1 MAPKLDPTPAPPPG
15 QTAIDAVFDALVA
28 DIVRGT
34 YPPGSRLPAER
45 DLARLLGASRPTLR
59 EALRRLAEWNLVAAR
74 RGSGVAVRERRE
86 WMIEILPTYLRHSR
100 PGDGQTIL
108 ELVRDILLLRRLT
121 MVDMLRLMGSRVPA
135 GGTAAAREHVE
146 RAWAMRSNAGA
157 FAAEDFQV
165 IRALCEAA
173 NSFPAMWMV
182 NRISGVYL
190 DMARSLAG
198 AIPPPSDYLAA
209 YGRVLDHVD
218 KGDGEAAAG
227 ELDTYLDRH
236 DQKLLGL
243 LGHLK

>member
-1 MAPKLDPTPAPPPG
+1 MPPKPDPTPAPPPG
-15 QTAIDAVFDALVA
+15 QTAIDAVFEALVA

-45 DLARLLGASRPTLR
+45 DLARMLGASLPTLR

-74 RGSGVAVRERRE
+74 RGSGVAVREMRE
-86 WMIEILPTYLRHSR
+86 WMVEVLPSFLRHAR
-100 PGDGQTIL
+100 PGGHAIL
-108 ELVRDILLLRRLT
+108 DLVRDILLLRRLT
-121 MVDMLRLMGSRVPA
+121 MVDMLRLMGGRVPA
-135 GGTAAAREHVE
+135 GGTQAAREHAE
-146 RAWAMRSNAGA
+146 RAWEQRGNLAA

-173 NSFPAMWMV
+173 SSLAAMWMV

-198 AIPPPSDYLAA
+198 AIPPPSEYLAV
-209 YGRVLDHVD
+209 YGKVLDHVD
-218 KGDGEAAAG
+218 RADGEAAAR

-236 DQKLLGL
+236 DQKLLAL

>member
-1 MAPKLDPTPAPPPG
+1 MPPKPDPTPPTATA
-15 QTAIDAVFDALVA
+15 QTAIDAVFEALVA

-45 DLARLLGASRPTLR
+45 DLARMLGASRPTLR
-59 EALRRLAEWNLVAAR
+59 EALRRLSEWNLVAAR
-74 RGSGVAVRERRE
+74 RGSGVAVREMRE
-86 WMIEILPTYLRHSR
+86 WMVEILPSYLRHAR
-100 PGDGQTIL
+100 PGAGQTIL
-108 ELVRDILLLRRLT
+108 EMVRDILLLRRLT

-135 GGTAAAREHVE
+135 GGTLAAREHVE
-146 RAWAMRSNAGA
+146 RAWSLRNSAGA

-173 NSFPAMWMV
+173 TSLPAMWMV

-198 AIPPPSDYLAA
+198 AIPPPSEYLAA
-209 YGRVLDHVD
+209 YAKVLDHVE
-218 KGDGEAAAG
+218 KGDGDAAAR
-227 ELDTYLDRH
+227 ELDGYLERH
-236 DQKLLGL
+236 DQKLLTL

>member
-15 QTAIDAVFDALVA
+15 QTAIDAVFEALVA

-59 EALRRLAEWNLVAAR
+59 EALRRLSEWNLVAAR
-74 RGSGVAVRERRE
+74 RGSGVAVRETRE
-86 WMIEILPTYLRHSR
+86 WMIEVLPSFLRHAR
-100 PGDGQTIL
+100 PGAGHTIL
-108 ELVRDILLLRRLT
+108 DLVRDILLLRRLT
-121 MVDMLRLMGSRVPA
+121 MVDMLHLMGSRVSA
-135 GGTAAAREHVE
+135 GGTQAAREHVE
-146 RAWAMRSNAGA
+146 RAWALRNNASA

-165 IRALCEAA
+165 IRAVAEAA
-173 NSFPAMWMV
+173 GSFPAMWMI

-198 AIPPPSDYLAA
+198 AIPPPSEYLTA
-209 YGRVLDHVD
+209 YAKVLDHVE
-218 KGDGEAAAG
+218 KGDGESAAR
-227 ELDTYLDRH
+227 ELDAYLDRH

>member
-1 MAPKLDPTPAPPPG
+1 MAPKPDPTPAAPPG
-15 QTAIDAVFDALVA
+15 QTAIDAVFEALVA

-45 DLARLLGASRPTLR
+45 DLARMLGASRPTLR

-74 RGSGVAVRERRE
+74 RGSGVAVRETRE
-86 WMIEILPTYLRHSR
+86 WMIEVLPSYLRHAR
-100 PGDGQTIL
+100 PGAGHTIL

-135 GGTAAAREHVE
+135 GGTATAREHVE
-146 RAWAMRSNAGA
+146 RAWSMRGNAAA

-173 NSFPAMWMV
+173 SSLPAMWMV

-198 AIPPPSDYLAA
+198 AIPPPSEYLTA
-209 YGRVLDHVD
+209 YGKVLDHVD
-218 KGDGEAAAG
+218 RSDGEAAAR
-227 ELDTYLDRH
+227 ELDAYLDRH
-236 DQKLLGL
+236 DQKLLNL

>member
-15 QTAIDAVFDALVA
+15 QTAIDAVFEALVA

-59 EALRRLAEWNLVAAR
+59 EALRRLSEWNLVAAR
-74 RGSGVAVRERRE
+74 RGSGVAVRETRE
-86 WMIEILPTYLRHSR
+86 WMIEVLPSFLRHAR
-100 PGDGQTIL
+100 PGAGHTIL
-108 ELVRDILLLRRLT
+108 DLVRDILLLRRLT
-121 MVDMLRLMGSRVPA
+121 MVDMLHLMGSRVSA
-135 GGTAAAREHVE
+135 GGTQAAREHVE
-146 RAWAMRSNAGA
+146 RAWALRNNASA

-165 IRALCEAA
+165 IRAVAEAA
-173 NSFPAMWMV
+173 GSFPAMWMI

-198 AIPPPSDYLAA
+198 AIPPPSEYLTA
-209 YGRVLDHVD
+209 YAKVLDHVE
-218 KGDGEAAAG
+218 KGDGEAAAR
-227 ELDTYLDRH
+227 ELDAYLDRH

>member
-1 MAPKLDPTPAPPPG
+1 MPPKPDPNPAPPPA
-15 QTAIDAVFDALVA
+15 QTAIDAVFEALVA

-45 DLARLLGASRPTLR
+45 DLARMLGASRPTLR
-59 EALRRLAEWNLVAAR
+59 EALRRLSEWNLVAAR
-74 RGSGVAVRERRE
+74 RGSGVAVREMRE
-86 WMIEILPTYLRHSR
+86 WMVEVLPTYLRHSR
-100 PGDGQTIL
+100 PGSGQTIP

-121 MVDMLRLMGSRVPA
+121 MVDMLHLMGSRVPA
-135 GGTAAAREHVE
+135 GGTAAARDHVE
-146 RAWAMRSNAGA
+146 RAWALRNSPAA

-173 NSFPAMWMV
+173 NSLPAMWMV

-198 AIPPPSDYLAA
+198 AIPPPSEYLTA
-209 YGRVLDHVD
+209 YAKVLDHVE
-218 KGDGEAAAG
+218 KGDGEAAAR
-227 ELDTYLDRH
+227 ELDGYLDRH
-236 DQKLLGL
+236 DQKLLAL

>member
-1 MAPKLDPTPAPPPG
+1 MPPKLDPTPAPPSG
-15 QTAIDAVFDALVA
+15 QTAIDAVFEALVA

-45 DLARLLGASRPTLR
+45 DLARMLGASRPTLR

-74 RGSGVAVRERRE
+74 RGSGVAVRETRE
-86 WMIEILPTYLRHSR
+86 WMVEVLPSFLRHAR
-100 PGDGQTIL
+100 PGAGHSIL
-108 ELVRDILLLRRLT
+108 DLVRDILLLRRLT

-135 GGTAAAREHVE
+135 GGTAVAREHAE
-146 RAWAMRSNAGA
+146 RAWAMRGNLGV

-173 NSFPAMWMV
+173 NSLPSMWMV

-198 AIPPPSDYLAA
+198 AIPPPSEYLAV
-209 YGRVLDHVD
+209 YGKVLDHVD
-218 KGDGEAAAG
+218 HGDGDAAAA
-227 ELDTYLDRH
+227 ELDAYLDRH
-236 DQKLLGL
+236 DQKLLAL